1 MCDKYKNKKLFIC
14 SVGGIDTD
22 YSVLANDSDEA
33 KKMMVK
39 FINKI
44 YGPFDPPHI
53 VPYDE
58 SDIYCMDIESIKED
72 MIKNNNDIEVL

>member
-1 MCDKYKNKKLFIC
+1 M
-14 SVGGIDTD
+14 DTD

-39 FINKI
+39 FINKT

-53 VPYDE
+53 IPYNE
-58 SDIYCMDIESIKED
+58 SDIYFIDAESLKEH
-72 MIKNNNDIEVL
+72 MIANNTEIEVL

>member
-1 MCDKYKNKKLFIC
+1 MCEKYKNKKLFIC
-14 SVGGIDTD
+14 SVKGLDTD

-39 FINKI
+39 FVNKT

-58 SDIYCMDIESIKED
+58 SDIYFIDAESLKEH
-72 MIKNNNDIEVL
+72 MITNNTEIEVL